1 MKACRL
7 IAPLGVAVLGLG
19 LSLAAHG
26 MTVTHCSTD
35 VDTSSIRTSLAE
47 AIQAGGQIRFSCPA
61 GTVMKVTGRYQVPA
75 GTHIDG
81 GGRVTLDAQG
91 LAGPIFRSS
100 GSLSISHIRFVGGRA
115 SASQLGRRRASLI
128 QGMGTV
134 LLQDVDVES
143 SDFAVEVDG
152 TAYVTASRFSKNSL
166 PLSVRG
172 MAFIVRSVFSEN
184 TGSVAVS
191 GGEVRDSRFERNTTA
206 LRVSTSNGV
215 VRVSRTTFLD
225 NRPRGAILLSQRS
238 AHGADGELLV
248 TRSTFVRNFH
258 EAGGGAITTFDP
270 AAIAPNDET
279 RQAVRRLPRARLAVR
294 YSHFEAN
301 SGAHAGAIHADLSA
315 MHGLE
320 VIGGIFLAN
329 ESFAG
334 GGALHWHDGPA
345 RIRHSVFTG
354 NVAAASGAAIL
365 GTRDVAPMAS
375 QVANSLFAENKSAGA
390 AVDVDWAQ
398 MAQVTVARNIGSGL
412 KAGPRSSLSNSILV
426 GNERSNCREVSA
438 ASLGGGNLQFGD
450 ESCPNMQVADPQ
462 LDAMYAPIIGSP
474 ALHAGRVADC
484 RSELVGGVDLVFQGR
499 ALGGTCASGAF
510 ERFPLRALM
519 PKPEVRT
526 PVEDRFTTE
535 PEHED
540 H

>member
-1 MKACRL
+1 MKACRF
-7 IAPLGVAVLGLG
+7 IVPLGVAVLGLG
-19 LSLAAHG
+19 LGLAAHG

-81 GGRVTLDAQG
+81 GSRVTLDAQG
-91 LAGPIFRSS
+91 LAGPIFRSF

-115 SASQLGRRRASLI
+115 SASQLGRQRASLI

-184 TGSVAVS
+184 
-191 GGEVRDSRFERNTTA
+191 RDSRFERNTTA
-206 LRVSTSNGV
+206 LRVSAPTGV

-225 NRPRGAILLSQRS
+225 NRPRGAILMSQRS
-238 AHGADGELLV
+238 AHGADGELVV

-258 EAGGGAITTFDP
+258 EAGGGAITTYDP

-301 SGAHAGAIHADLSA
+301 NGVHAGAIHADLSA

-320 VIGGIFLAN
+320 VVGGIFLAN

-354 NVAAASGAAIL
+354 NVAATSGAAIL
-365 GTRDVAPMAS
+365 GTRDVEHMAS
-375 QVANSLFAENKSAGA
+375 QVANTLFAENKSAGS
-390 AVDVDWAQ
+390 AVDVDRAQ
-398 MAQVTVARNIGSGL
+398 MAHVTVARNIGSGL
-412 KAGPRSSLSNSILV
+412 KAGPRSSLSNSIMV
-426 GNERSNCREVSA
+426 GNERGNCREVSA
-438 ASLGGGNLQFGD
+438 ALVGEGNLQFGD
-450 ESCPNMQVADPQ
+450 ESCPNMQVLDPQ

-474 ALHAGRVADC
+474 ALQAGRAADC

-499 ALGGTCASGAF
+499 ALSGTCASGAF
-510 ERFPLRALM
+510 ERFPSRALM
-519 PKPEVRT
+519 PKPEART
-526 PVEDRFTTE
+526 LVEDRFTTE